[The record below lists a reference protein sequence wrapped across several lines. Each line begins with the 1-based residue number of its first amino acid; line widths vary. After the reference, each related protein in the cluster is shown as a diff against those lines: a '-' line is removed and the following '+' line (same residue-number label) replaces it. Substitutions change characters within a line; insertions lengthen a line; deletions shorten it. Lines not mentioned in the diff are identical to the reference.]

1 MDIEE
6 IKEKAK
12 NKAGRAKK
20 WCSDR
25 YWDAKTMWTY
35 HKDEIIGAA
44 GLATSA
50 VLGGVK
56 IYDAITVRQRRKA
69 AMRYEDRKIFYDPS
83 TGMRWRLKRNLSNQQ
98 NKELARR
105 KANGESVG
113 DILADMGL
121 LKRR

>member
-1 MDIEE
+1 MEE
-6 IKEKAK
+6 FKAK
-12 NKAGRAKK
+12 AKKATSKAKK

-25 YWDAKTMWTY
+25 YWYAKTTWTY

-83 TGMRWRLKRNLSNQQ
+83 TGMRWHLKRNLSNQQ
-98 NKELARR
+98 NKVLAAR

>member
-1 MDIEE
+1 MEE
-6 IKEKAK
+6 IKTKAKEKAK
-12 NKAGRAKK
+12 RAKK

-25 YWDAKTMWTY
+25 YWDARTMWMY

-83 TGMRWRLKRNLSNQQ
+83 TGMRWRLRRNLTNRE
-98 NKELARR
+98 NMELARR
-105 KANGESVG
+105 KANGEQVG
-113 DILADMGL
+113 DILKSMGA